1 MGYVKEM
8 GLTKFSIKKTILSLF
23 RNMKKNNYIYFFP
36 IILILSIGLGYYF
49 KEDSLGGAQHDYLFH
64 EKFFSL
70 FLNDFN
76 QTFSNY
82 GSGEFRA
89 RNSPVFYIIFAFLL
103 KIGFTIESLK
113 YVSSLILI
121 GYFTVFTKC
130 LAIKY
135 NNINVSYQILFAS
148 IILVSPTIRS
158 LIIWPYPFIWAL
170 LIFLFSILF
179 FLKFQNNKDE
189 SGRFKYS
196 IYNIIF
202 VAFSSYITPNFA
214 VFSIYFLYCFYQYY
228 RFSKKIYFI
237 ILLNITLALPAIY
250 YYFSRDFYIFS
261 HSVYEVDN
269 FTKYNI
275 FNKIIIISSL
285 IAFYFLPFIKLN
297 MLSLRSVA
305 TYLLSSKFR
314 ILLLISLIFYVLFNF
329 PIGAGGGIFYHLS
342 NKILG
347 NSHILYLIFILSLI
361 IFDLHGFFSKKNI
374 VLLFC
379 LIIFNPQLTI
389 YHKYFDP
396 LIYFL
401 ILFLFE
407 KKGADFVKL
416 SKKLYFKI
424 LIFYSFF
431 LILNIYKRL
440 IVY

>member
-1 MGYVKEM
+1 M
-8 GLTKFSIKKTILSLF
+8 KKT
-23 RNMKKNNYIYFFP
+23 NYIYFFP
-36 IILILSIGLGYYF
+36 ILLILSIGLGYYL

-64 EKFFSL
+64 KKFFFL
-70 FLNDFN
+70 FLNDFK
-76 QTFSNY
+76 QTFLSY
-82 GSGEFRA
+82 GSEELSA
-89 RNSPVFYIIFAFLL
+89 RNSPIFYMIFAFLL
-103 KIGFTIESLK
+103 KIGFTVENLR
-113 YVSSLILI
+113 YANPLILI
-121 GYFTVFTKC
+121 GYFYIFQKC
-130 LAIKY
+130 LNLKY
-135 NNINVSYQILFAS
+135 KNINVSYQILFAS

-158 LIIWPYPFIWAL
+158 LIIWPYPLIWAL
-170 LIFLFSILF
+170 LIFLFSIFF
-179 FLKFQNNKDE
+179 FLKFQNNKKDK
-189 SGRFKYS
+189 SAFKYS
-196 IYNIIF
+196 VYNVIF

-214 VFSIYFLYCFYQYY
+214 VFSLYFLFCYFQYY
-228 RFSKKIYFI
+228 GFSKKIYFI
-237 ILLNITLALPAIY
+237 ILLNITLALPAVY
-250 YYFSRDFYIFS
+250 YYFLKDFYIFS
-261 HSVYEVDN
+261 HDIYKVDN

-275 FNKIIIISSL
+275 FNKIIITSS
-285 IAFYFLPFIKLN
+285 IVVFYFLPFIKLN
-297 MLSLRSVA
+297 KLSLNSVA
-305 TYLLSSKFR
+305 TYLFSPKLR
-314 ILLLISLIFYVLFNF
+314 LLLPISLIFYFFFNF
-329 PIGAGGGIFYHLS
+329 PSGAGGGIFYHLS

-431 LILNIYKRL
+431 LILNIYKGL
-440 IVY
+440 ITY